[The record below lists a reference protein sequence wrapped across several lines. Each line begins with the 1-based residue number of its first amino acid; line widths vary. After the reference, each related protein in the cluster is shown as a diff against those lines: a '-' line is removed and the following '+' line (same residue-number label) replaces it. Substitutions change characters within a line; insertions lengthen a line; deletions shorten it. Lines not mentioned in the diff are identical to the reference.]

1 MVAPWSRW
9 SQLCDDTDVTNDRG
23 PACAA
28 DTYACGVQG
37 SSDERTESG
46 PEAGLSVAE
55 VARLLDVHRA
65 TVHRIPGDQLPYT
78 EVGRRKLRRYRRSD
92 VEAYRA
98 DTTAPSLAVLIEGVA
113 RHDAQLARHEL
124 RISALETE
132 LGTEGVSRS

>member
-1 MVAPWSRW
+1 MIAPWSRW

-28 DTYACGVQG
+28 DAYACGVQG
-37 SSDERTESG
+37 NSDERTESG

-55 VARLLDVHRA
+55 VARLLDVHRS
-65 TVHRIPGDQLPYT
+65 TVHRIPARLLPYT
-78 EVGRRKLRRYRRSD
+78 EVGRRKSRQYLRSD

-98 DTTAPSLAVLIEGVA
+98 DTTAPSLAVLIEGIA

-124 RISALETE
+124 RISALET
-132 LGTEGVSRS
+132 GTEGVSRS